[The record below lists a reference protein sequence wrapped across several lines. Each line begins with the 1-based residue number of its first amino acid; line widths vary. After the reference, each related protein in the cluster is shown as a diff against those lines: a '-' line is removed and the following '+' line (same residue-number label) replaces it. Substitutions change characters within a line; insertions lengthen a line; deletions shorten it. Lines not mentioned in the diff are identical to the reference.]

1 MMALVYLAQS
11 DTTIGLLSK
20 DSEKLNALKNRP
32 KNQSVLIESADFTT
46 LKSLV
51 RAPNAF
57 KNFIRR
63 SAKTT
68 FIYPNSKAVRVVRGR
83 HGDFLKR
90 FKTLY
95 STSANLTQCAY
106 DEEIASNLADVVVS
120 DERGLFESS
129 SSKIFR
135 LYKDKKVR
143 VR

>member
-1 MMALVYLAQS
+1 MALVYLAQS

-20 DSEKLNALKNRP
+20 DSEKLNALKGRP

-57 KNFIRR
+57 KNLIRR

-68 FIYPNSKAVRVVRGR
+68 FIYPNFKAVRVVKGR

-90 FKTLY
+90 FKTLH

-106 DEEIASNLADVVVS
+106 DKEIASNLADVIVS

-135 LYKDKKVR
+135 LYKHKKVR

>member
-1 MMALVYLAQS
+1 MALVYLAQS

-20 DSEKLNALKNRP
+20 DSERLNALKNRP

-63 SAKTT
+63 SVKTT
-68 FIYPNSKAVRVVRGR
+68 FIYPNSKAVRVVKGR

-106 DEEIASNLADVVVS
+106 DEKIAFKLADVVVS

>member
-1 MMALVYLAQS
+1 MALVYLAQS

-20 DSEKLNALKNRP
+20 DSERLNALKNRP

-106 DEEIASNLADVVVS
+106 DKEIAFKLADVIVS

>member
-1 MMALVYLAQS
+1 MALVYLAQS

-20 DSEKLNALKNRP
+20 DREKLNALKNRP
-32 KNQSVLIESADFTT
+32 KNQSVLIESVDFTT

-51 RAPNAF
+51 RTPNAF

-95 STSANLTQCAY
+95 STSANLTQCTY
-106 DEEIASNLADVVVS
+106 DKEIAFKLVDVVVS

>member
-1 MMALVYLAQS
+1 MALVYLAQS

-20 DSEKLNALKNRP
+20 DRKKLNALKNRP

-63 SAKTT
+63 SVKTT

-95 STSANLTQCAY
+95 STSANLTQCSY
-106 DEEIASNLADVVVS
+106 DKEIAFKLADVVVS

-129 SSKIFR
+129 SSKMFR

>member
-1 MMALVYLAQS
+1 MALVYLAQS

-20 DSEKLNALKNRP
+20 DRKKLNALKNRP
-32 KNQSVLIESADFTT
+32 KNQSVLIESVDFTT

-63 SAKTT
+63 SAKIT

-106 DEEIASNLADVVVS
+106 DKEIASKLADVVVS

-129 SSKIFR
+129 SSKMFR

>member
-1 MMALVYLAQS
+1 MALVYLAQS

-20 DSEKLNALKNRP
+20 DSIRLNVLKKRP
-32 KNQSVLIESADFTT
+32 KDKSVLIESYDFST

-51 RAPNAF
+51 RVPNKF

-68 FIYPNSKAVRVVRGR
+68 FIYPNFKAVRVVSGR
-83 HGDFLKR
+83 HRDFLKR

-106 DEEIASNLADVVVS
+106 DKKIAFKLADVVIS
-120 DERGLFESS
+120 DERGLFEST
-129 SSKIFR
+129 SSKIFKI
-135 LYKDKKVR
+135 YKHKKVR

>member
-1 MMALVYLAQS
+1 MALVYLAQS

-20 DSEKLNALKNRP
+20 DSEKLNALKGRP
-32 KNQSVLIESADFTT
+32 KNQSVLIESADFSI

-51 RAPNAF
+51 RVPNAF
-57 KNFIRR
+57 KSLIRR

-95 STSANLTQCAY
+95 STSANLTQCTY
-106 DEEIASNLADVVVS
+106 DKEIAFSLADAIVS
-120 DERGLFESS
+120 DERGLFESA

-135 LYKDKKVR
+135 LYKHKKVR

>member
-1 MMALVYLAQS
+1 MALVYLTQS

-20 DSEKLNALKNRP
+20 DREKLNALKNRP
-32 KNQSVLIESADFTT
+32 KNQSVLIESVDFTT

-51 RAPNAF
+51 RAPNTF

-95 STSANLTQCAY
+95 STSANLTQCVY
-106 DEEIASNLADVVVS
+106 DEEIASKLADVVVS

>member
-1 MMALVYLAQS
+1 MALVYLAQS

-20 DSEKLNALKNRP
+20 DRKKLNALKNRP
-32 KNQSVLIESADFTT
+32 KNQSVLIESVDFAT

-57 KNFIRR
+57 KNLIRR

-68 FIYPNSKAVRVVRGR
+68 FIYPNSKAVRVVMGR

-95 STSANLTQCAY
+95 STSANLTQCTY
-106 DEEIASNLADVVVS
+106 DKEIASKLADVVVS

>member
-1 MMALVYLAQS
+1 MALVYLAQS

-20 DSEKLNALKNRP
+20 DRKKLNALKGRP
-32 KNQSVLIESADFTT
+32 KNQSVLIESADFAT

-68 FIYPNSKAVRVVRGR
+68 FIYPNSNAVRVVRGR

-95 STSANLTQCAY
+95 STSANLTQYAY
-106 DEEIASNLADVVVS
+106 DEEIASKLADVIVS

-135 LYKDKKVR
+135 LYKDKRVR

>member
-1 MMALVYLAQS
+1 MALVYLAQS

-20 DSEKLNALKNRP
+20 DRKKLNALKNRP
-32 KNQSVLIESADFTT
+32 KNKSVLIESVDFAT

-51 RAPNAF
+51 RVPNAF
-57 KNFIRR
+57 KNLIRR

-106 DEEIASNLADVVVS
+106 DKEIASKLADVVVS

>member
-1 MMALVYLAQS
+1 MALVYLAQS

-20 DSEKLNALKNRP
+20 DRKKLNALKNRP
-32 KNQSVLIESADFTT
+32 KNQSVLIESADFAT

-68 FIYPNSKAVRVVRGR
+68 FIYPNSKAVRVVMGR

-95 STSANLTQCAY
+95 STSANLTQCTY
-106 DEEIASNLADVVVS
+106 DKEIASKLADVVVS
-120 DERGLFESS
+120 DERGLFESF

>member
-1 MMALVYLAQS
+1 MALVYLAQS

-20 DSEKLNALKNRP
+20 DRKKLNALKNRP
-32 KNQSVLIESADFTT
+32 KNQSVLIESADFAT

-51 RAPNAF
+51 HVPNAF

-106 DEEIASNLADVVVS
+106 DKEIASKLADVIVS

-135 LYKDKKVR
+135 LYRDKKVR

>member
-1 MMALVYLAQS
+1 MALVYLVQS

-20 DSEKLNALKNRP
+20 DSEKLNALKGRP
-32 KNQSVLIESADFTT
+32 KNQSVLIESTDFTT

-51 RAPNAF
+51 RTPNAF
-57 KNFIRR
+57 KNLIRR
-63 SAKTT
+63 SLKTT

-95 STSANLTQCAY
+95 STSANLTQYAY
-106 DEEIASNLADVVVS
+106 DEEIASKLADAVVS

-129 SSKIFR
+129 SSKMFR

>member
-1 MMALVYLAQS
+1 MALVYLAQS

-20 DSEKLNALKNRP
+20 DRKKLNALKNRP
-32 KNQSVLIESADFTT
+32 KNQSVLIESADFAT

-51 RAPNAF
+51 RVPNAF

-68 FIYPNSKAVRVVRGR
+68 FIYPNSKAVRVVMGR

-95 STSANLTQCAY
+95 STSANLTQCTY
-106 DEEIASNLADVVVS
+106 DKEIASKLADVVVS

-135 LYKDKKVR
+135 LYRDKKVR

>member
-1 MMALVYLAQS
+1 MALVYLAQS

-20 DSEKLNALKNRP
+20 DRKKLNALKNRP
-32 KNQSVLIESADFTT
+32 KNQSVLIESVDFTT

-68 FIYPNSKAVRVVRGR
+68 FIYPNSNAVRVVRGR

-106 DEEIASNLADVVVS
+106 DEEIASKLADVVVS

>member
-1 MMALVYLAQS
+1 MALVYLAQS

-20 DSEKLNALKNRP
+20 DSDKLNALKGRP
-32 KNQSVLIESADFTT
+32 KNQSVLTESADFST

-57 KNFIRR
+57 KNLIRR

-106 DEEIASNLADVVVS
+106 DEEVASKLADAIVS

-135 LYKDKKVR
+135 LYKHKKVR

>member
-1 MMALVYLAQS
+1 MALVYLVQS

-20 DSEKLNALKNRP
+20 DSEKLNALKGRP
-32 KNQSVLIESADFTT
+32 KNQSVLIESADFST

-57 KNFIRR
+57 KNLIRR

-68 FIYPNSKAVRVVRGR
+68 FIYSNSKAVRVIKGR
-83 HGDFLKR
+83 HRDFLKR

-106 DEEIASNLADVVVS
+106 DKEIASSLADVIVS
-120 DERGLFESS
+120 DERGLFESA
-129 SSKIFR
+129 SSKIFK
-135 LYKDKKVR
+135 LYKNKKVR
-143 VR
+143 IR

>member
-1 MMALVYLAQS
+1 MALVYLVQS

-32 KNQSVLIESADFTT
+32 KNKSVLIESADFAT

-106 DEEIASNLADVVVS
+106 DEEIASKLADVVVS

-129 SSKIFR
+129 SSKMFR

>member
-1 MMALVYLAQS
+1 MALVYLVQS

-20 DSEKLNALKNRP
+20 DSEKLNALKGRP
-32 KNQSVLIESADFTT
+32 KNQSVLIESADFST
-46 LKSLV
+46 LKAWCARPTLLKTSLE
-51 RAPNAF
+51 
-57 KNFIRR
+57 I

-68 FIYPNSKAVRVVRGR
+68 FIYPNSKAVRVIRGR
-83 HGDFLKR
+83 HGDFLNR

-106 DEEIASNLADVVVS
+106 DKEIASNLADVIVS

-143 VR
+143 IR

>member
-1 MMALVYLAQS
+1 MAFVYLAQS

-20 DSEKLNALKNRP
+20 DSEQLNALKKRP
-32 KNQSVLIESADFTT
+32 KNKSVLIESADFRT

-57 KNFIRR
+57 KNLIRR

-68 FIYPNSKAVRVVRGR
+68 FIYPNLNAVRVIRGR

-95 STSANLTQCAY
+95 STSANLTQCTY
-106 DEEIASNLADVVVS
+106 DKEIASNLADVIVS

-129 SSKIFR
+129 SSKIFK
-135 LYKDKKVR
+135 LYKNKKVR
-143 VR
+143 IR

>member
-1 MMALVYLAQS
+1 MALVYLAQS

-32 KNQSVLIESADFTT
+32 KNQSVLIESADFAT

-57 KNFIRR
+57 KNLIRR
-63 SAKTT
+63 SLKTT

-95 STSANLTQCAY
+95 STSANLTRCAY
-106 DEEIASNLADVVVS
+106 DKEIAFKLADVVVS

-129 SSKIFR
+129 SSKMFR

>member
-1 MMALVYLAQS
+1 MALVYLAQS

-20 DSEKLNALKNRP
+20 DRKKLNALKNRP
-32 KNQSVLIESADFTT
+32 KNKSVLIESVDFAT

-57 KNFIRR
+57 KNLIRR

-68 FIYPNSKAVRVVRGR
+68 FIYSNSKAVRVVRGR

-106 DEEIASNLADVVVS
+106 DKEIASKLADVVVS

>member
-1 MMALVYLAQS
+1 MALVYLAQS

-20 DSEKLNALKNRP
+20 DSEKLNALKGRP
-32 KNQSVLIESADFTT
+32 KNQSVLIESADFSI

-51 RAPNAF
+51 RVPNAF
-57 KNFIRR
+57 KSLIRR

-68 FIYPNSKAVRVVRGR
+68 FIYPNSKAVRVIKGR

-95 STSANLTQCAY
+95 STSANLTRCAY
-106 DEEIASNLADVVVS
+106 DKEIAFSLADVIVS

-135 LYKDKKVR
+135 LYKNKKVR

>member
-1 MMALVYLAQS
+1 MALVYLAQS

-20 DSEKLNALKNRP
+20 DSEKLNALKGRP
-32 KNQSVLIESADFTT
+32 KNQSVLIESADFSI

-57 KNFIRR
+57 KNLIRR

-68 FIYPNSKAVRVVRGR
+68 FIYPNSKAVRVIKGR

-95 STSANLTQCAY
+95 STSANLTRCAY
-106 DEEIASNLADVVVS
+106 DKEIAFSLADAIVS
-120 DERGLFESS
+120 DERGLFKSS

>member
-1 MMALVYLAQS
+1 MALVYLVQS

-20 DSEKLNALKNRP
+20 DSEKLNALKKRP
-32 KNQSVLIESADFTT
+32 KNQSVLIESTDFSI

-51 RAPNAF
+51 RVPNAF
-57 KNFIRR
+57 KSLIRR

-68 FIYPNSKAVRVVRGR
+68 FIYPNSKAVRVVKGR

-95 STSANLTQCAY
+95 STSANLTRCAY
-106 DEEIASNLADVVVS
+106 DKEIAFSLADVIVS

-135 LYKDKKVR
+135 LYKNKKVR